1 MTARSALL
9 AALLIGAYFVAL
21 YWLADASDPR
31 CKRAVP
37 SDGPALE
44 IERMFPKDC
53 HAGAGGAK

>member
-1 MTARSALL
+1 MTARNALL

-21 YWLADASDPR
+21 YWLADAADPR

-37 SDGPALE
+37 SDGPVLE

-53 HAGAGGAK
+53 RAGAGGAR